1 LTDDA
6 GKRGALAKEALFVVL
21 GDLNCDP
28 FDGEGIRGAMDQL
41 LKNPRVNAS
50 FTPASQGGA
59 LTVKKHA
66 DQHKGH
72 RGDPTH
78 VTSNFT
84 AEGHGCLRIDYAL
97 PSKGLKVVNGGV
109 FWPVD
114 DEPGSDAVG
123 ATDHRAVWVDVVPA
137 NNP

>member
-1 LTDDA
+1 
-6 GKRGALAKEALFVVL
+6 
-21 GDLNCDP
+21 
-28 FDGEGIRGAMDQL
+28 MDQL

-59 LTVKKHA
+59 LTVKEHA
-66 DQHKGH
+66 DQHEGH

-97 PSKGLKVVNGGV
+97 PSKGLKVVDGGV
-109 FWPVD
+109 FWPID

-123 ATDHRAVWVDVVPA
+123 ATDHRAVWIDVVP
-137 NNP
+137 NEN